1 MRFIKRKHNYILV
14 IIFSIFIQN
23 CQLQDPTKMH
33 GINFLE
39 NREKILKINKTNKND
54 VISILGKPH
63 TKSINE
69 DNKWMYFERA
79 TTKGKYYKIGQNVL
93 TRNNVLE
100 LTFNKYGLL
109 EKKNFIK
116 KKIKIKLNI
125 QEKKH
130 KIQEM
135 SKVTLAAC
143 FKVSSKKCIEINN

>member
-1 MRFIKRKHNYILV
+1 
-14 IIFSIFIQN
+14 
-23 CQLQDPTKMH
+23 MH

-109 EKKNFIK
+109 EKKKLYK
-116 KKIKIKLNI
+116 KEDKNKIKY
-125 QEKKH
+125 
-130 KIQEM
+130 
-135 SKVTLAAC
+135 
-143 FKVSSKKCIEINN
+143 SKKETQNTRTEQGYAGRMFQSIKQKMYRNK

>member
-1 MRFIKRKHNYILV
+1 
-14 IIFSIFIQN
+14 
-23 CQLQDPTKMH
+23 MH

-125 QEKKH
+125 QKKKH
-130 KIQEM
+130 KIQEL
-135 SKVTLAAC
+135 SKVTLAEC

>member
-1 MRFIKRKHNYILV
+1 
-14 IIFSIFIQN
+14 
-23 CQLQDPTKMH
+23 MH

-109 EKKNFIK
+109 EKKK
-116 KKIKIKLNI
+116 
-125 QEKKH
+125 
-130 KIQEM
+130 
-135 SKVTLAAC
+135 TL
-143 FKVSSKKCIEINN
+143 